1 MRTDLMHRD
10 IDDVMANRAHNVRV
24 LDVQRRS
31 NDSVLTPVHWD
42 TVVMENDH
50 GTRIVLRQHR
60 LTGAVRIKAIPAKTV
75 DLFQPEP
82 YELELLPDVPF
93 SVVVD
98 LLEILK

>member
-10 IDDVMANRAHNVRV
+10 IDDVMSNRAHNVRV

-31 NDSVLTPVHWD
+31 NDSIMTPANWD
-42 TVVMENDH
+42 VVVFENQWE
-50 GTRIVLRQHR
+50 TRIVFRQHR
-60 LTGAVRIKAIPAKTV
+60 LTGAVRIKAIPKKTI

-82 YELELLPDVPF
+82 YELEFLPDVPM